1 MQANAASALDAVTAD
16 LKQNNVLASFF
27 YFLMGTNQNK
37 YCLIK
42 FKFCLGQQLMSGA
55 VIFDKIARN

>member
-16 LKQNNVLASFF
+16 LKQNIVLASVF

-37 YCLIK
+37 YCLTK
-42 FKFCLGQQLMSGA
+42 LK
-55 VIFDKIARN
+55 